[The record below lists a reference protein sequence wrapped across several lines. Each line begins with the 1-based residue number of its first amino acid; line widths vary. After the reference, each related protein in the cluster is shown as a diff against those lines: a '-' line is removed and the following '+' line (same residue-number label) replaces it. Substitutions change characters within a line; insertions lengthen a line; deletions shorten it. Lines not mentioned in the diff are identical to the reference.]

1 MLTTPTPSTMV
12 WNYSHYWGSFL
23 SMNDSW
29 TGCMSALGLLKQ
41 LGHFVPVWSSFL
53 WIRPSLKHAG
63 AGKSL
68 LDIFCVHLRV
78 PGTGEPGG
86 LWSMRSHRDGHN
98 WNDLAAA
105 AAEYLGRTMVHFFRQ
120 NKSPSQKNTTVTFAH
135 VIFVYMCGPWIGK
148 GGRERDRECCV
159 CKVSTHSHE
168 IISDEEESEKD
179 KYHMISLTCDICKNE
194 LLYKTDLH
202 RMNLQLP
209 VGIVSGGGY
218 LASLVLTYTHGYIK
232 NAWPKGPTG

>member
-1 MLTTPTPSTMV
+1 
-12 WNYSHYWGSFL
+12 
-23 SMNDSW
+23 MNNSW
-29 TGCMSALGLLKQ
+29 TGYVCPWAPETAGPFCPSLEFILVDTPLTQACWSWEVSTWHILCSSESPRDGGTWWAVVYEVAQRRTQLKRLSSSSSRVSRKDDGPLFQ
-41 LGHFVPVWSSFL
+41 AEQIPLPEKHHSHLCTRYLCVHVWS
-53 WIRPSLKHAG
+53 
-63 AGKSL
+63 
-68 LDIFCVHLRV
+68 LD
-78 PGTGEPGG
+78 
-86 LWSMRSHRDGHN
+86 WK
-98 WNDLAAA
+98 
-105 AAEYLGRTMVHFFRQ
+105 GR
-120 NKSPSQKNTTVTFAH
+120 K
-135 VIFVYMCGPWIGK
+135 
-148 GGRERDRECCV
+148 RERQRECCV

-232 NAWPKGPTG
+232 NAWPQGPTV